1 MVHELVDQVNAV
13 IDGEIVAFDDAGRP
27 SFEVLQQRMN
37 LSGQR
42 AIARAAKTIP
52 VSLVVFDLLWLD
64 GHETTGLTL
73 EQRRELLEL
82 IVEQDHR
89 LQVTAHVDGDGLGFT
104 QRARSSASRASSRS
118 GPGRPTCPAGAAR
131 TGGRSS

>member
-42 AIARAAKTIP
+42 EIARAAKTIP

-89 LQVTAHVDGDGLGFT
+89 LQVTAHDGDGLRIH
-104 QRARSSASRASSRS
+104 QRARELGLEGVVAS
-118 GPGRPTCPAGAAR
+118 GPDRPTCPAGAAR